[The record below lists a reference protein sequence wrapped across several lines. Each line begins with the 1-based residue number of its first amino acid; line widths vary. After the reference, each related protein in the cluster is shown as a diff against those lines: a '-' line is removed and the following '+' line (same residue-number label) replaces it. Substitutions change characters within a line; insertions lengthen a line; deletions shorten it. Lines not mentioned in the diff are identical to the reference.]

1 MNSEQVKVSKIKA
14 NPNNPRIIRDEKF
27 EKLKKSI
34 QDFPE
39 MLELRPIVVD
49 NDYVVLGGN
58 MRLKAIKDLGIKEVT
73 VVKADSLTEE
83 QKKEFIV
90 KDNVGFGEWDFEALQ
105 EWDSVKLEEW
115 ALDTPEL
122 FNAEDID
129 LDKFFEENNTQK
141 EQKNK
146 IVLEYT
152 EEDYQLV
159 IDAFSKHTGSKEQIV
174 FRLLGL

>member
-90 KDNVGFGEWDFEALQ
+90 KDNVGFGEWDFDALQ
-105 EWDSVKLEEW
+105 EWDSLKLEEW
-115 ALDTPEL
+115 GLDVPQFTNP
-122 FNAEDID
+122 EDID
-129 LDKFFEENNTQK
+129 LDDFFEKNNVQK

-146 IVLEYT
+146 IILEYT
-152 EEDYQLV
+152 EEEFQLV
-159 IDAFSKHTGSKEQIV
+159 TEAFSKHSGSKEQII
-174 FRLLGL
+174 FNLLIK